1 MASTDD
7 SEATYRVL
15 VPVSDN
21 EASARGQAN
30 FVAGLPAAS
39 SRVEVLLTH
48 VLHGEELEAS
58 RDGRTAQRIGTVV
71 HVRDTLR
78 ERGVEARVV
87 EAEEVS
93 RPVEAIVDLADHYA
107 VDLIVLG
114 GGMHGLL
121 EDLLEGHVA
130 RSVGRRTD
138 RPVAVVVPV
147 ATDEG
152 HGGG

>member
-1 MASTDD
+1 MSSDPD
-7 SEATYRVL
+7 SGPAYRVL

-21 EASARGQAN
+21 EASAQAQAT

-39 SRVEVLLTH
+39 THVEALLTH
-48 VLHGEELEAS
+48 VLHGEELEATRES
-58 RDGRTAQRIGTVV
+58 RTAQRIGTVV
-71 HVRDTLR
+71 HARDKLH
-78 ERGVEARVV
+78 ERGIEVRVV

-93 RPVEAIVDLADHYA
+93 RPTEAIVGLADHYD

-121 EDLLEGHVA
+121 EDLLEGHVV

-138 RPVAVVVPV
+138 RPVAVVVPP
-147 ATDEG
+147 AETTDA
-152 HGGG
+152 